1 MKLYPLMKNHEK
13 YGLSAELNDPSSM
26 PDIQQVGI
34 LAGIRDKKTGVWE
47 TNNIGDAIDDFA
59 KEPDVIV
66 QNITQKDQTG
76 DLVPKEVFFAP
87 YGVCGRTMDMP
98 TVYGSIQD
106 AHLEIEVTLCD
117 EEGNLRLFTYTA
129 HNRNASLMNL
139 VTDMFDDIA
148 HDASG
153 CSDGDLLGEC
163 PWACPVVTM
172 YDEIGNPHEV
182 EFDEPEDVLDAIIGV
197 RVIGIH
203 R

>member
-1 MKLYPLMKNHEK
+1 MKLYPLMKNYEK
-13 YGLSAELNDPSSM
+13 YGLSAELNDPSGM

-34 LAGIRDKKTGVWE
+34 MVGIRDEKTGVWE
-47 TNNIGDAIDDFA
+47 TNHIGDAIDDFA
-59 KEPDVIV
+59 KESDVIV
-66 QNITQKDQTG
+66 QNITQKDRTG
-76 DLVPKEVFFAP
+76 ALVPKEVFFTP
-87 YGVCGRTMDMP
+87 YGVCERTMDIP
-98 TVYGSIQD
+98 TVYGSIED

-117 EEGNLRLFTYTA
+117 EEGNIRLFTYTV
-129 HNRNASLMNL
+129 HNRNCSLMDL
-139 VTDMFDDIA
+139 VTSMFDDIA

-153 CSDGDLLGEC
+153 CSDGNLLGKS
-163 PWACPVVTM
+163 PYVCPVVTM